1 MKIKHIAFTMYPV
14 KDMARA
20 RAFYEGVLGL
30 GDGREAAAGKWVEYY
45 LENGCF
51 AITTMTP
58 VQPGASMGG
67 SIAFEVESLDAAMA
81 KLAAANAIVKVPP
94 FPTRVCRMAIVLDTE
109 GNAVTLHEK
118 KPA

>member
-1 MKIKHIAFTMYPV
+1 MIKHIAFTMYPV

-20 RAFYEGVLGL
+20 RGFYEDVLGL
-30 GDGREAAAGKWVEYY
+30 GKGNEKAGGKWVEFY

-51 AITTMTP
+51 AITNMTP

-67 SIAFEVESLDAAMA
+67 SIAFEVENLDAAMV
-81 KLAAANAIVKVPP
+81 KIAAANTVVKVPP
-94 FPTRVCRMAIVLDTE
+94 FPTPVCRMAYVLDPE
-109 GNAVTLHEK
+109 GNAVCLHEK